1 MIFPFD
7 SLFGANR
14 EFGLVGAV
22 LLGFFFG
29 FVLERAGFGRAT
41 KLAAQFYG
49 NDMTVFKVMFG
60 AIVTA
65 MLGVVVAD
73 GLGLAE
79 FRAIAESG
87 ASTTY
92 LWPMLVGGLLL
103 GVGFIVSGYC
113 PGTSLVAAAS
123 GHLDG
128 MVTIVGVAIGSL
140 LFGEIYPWLQGFYLS
155 GDIGHQ
161 FLFDLVAL
169 PPALLALAIAGM
181 AVACFVGAEVLER
194 IYTRRRFGDE
204 PVVAREP
211 RRVIFTTFG
220 LASLTGAALL
230 LAPATAPPLE
240 ASITPSTIAADQL
253 AQRLL
258 DEPWKVWVL
267 DVRERTAFEAERIPG
282 SQHRELSQL
291 DDFGIAYSPGVKDLI
306 LVSSERLTRLPEAA
320 AAYPG
325 RVMVL
330 DGGFDAWEGFALE
343 TPPVL
348 TSTDSPAR
356 CRVVQF
362 QAAVHRKITGA
373 EAVPPPPPAAASFT
387 PPPKKKG
394 GGCDG

>member
-7 SLFGANR
+7 SLFGAHR

-22 LLGFFFG
+22 VLGFFFG

-65 MLGVVVAD
+65 MLGLVVAD
-73 GLGLAE
+73 GLGIAS
-79 FRAIAESG
+79 FRAIAESA
-87 ASTTY
+87 ASTTF

-103 GVGFIVSGYC
+103 GAGFIISGYC

-128 MVTIVGVAIGSL
+128 VMTIVGVAIGSL
-140 LFGEIYPWLQGFYLS
+140 LFGELYPWLQGFYLS

-161 FLFDLVAL
+161 FLFDLVGL

-181 AVACFVGAEVLER
+181 AVACFAGAEILER
-194 IYTRRRFGDE
+194 IYTRRRFGND

-211 RRVIFTTFG
+211 RRVVFTTFG
-220 LASLTGAALL
+220 LAALIGAALL
-230 LAPATAPPLE
+230 LAPATTPRLE
-240 ASITPSTIAADQL
+240 AAIAPSPIQADAL

-267 DVRERTAFEAERIPG
+267 DVRDRSAFEAERIPG
-282 SQHRELSQL
+282 SQHRELSKL
-291 DDFGIAYSPGVKDLI
+291 DDFGLAYSPGVKDLI
-306 LVSSERLTRLPEAA
+306 LVSAEPMTRLPDAA
-320 AAYPG
+320 AAYAG
-325 RVMVL
+325 RVFVL
-330 DGGFDAWEGFALE
+330 DGGFEAWEGFALE
-343 TPPVL
+343 TPPTL
-348 TSTDSPAR
+348 TATDPPAR
-356 CRVVQF
+356 CRLVQF
-362 QAAVHRKITGA
+362 QSAVHRKITGA
-373 EAVPPPPPAAASFT
+373 AAVPPPPPAAGGFT